1 MSNQIT
7 ITPSKTYATRENA
20 VKAFEKIFGNTQVNY
35 FIATHTDGRFFPVAI
50 GESAVQAGVHFH
62 FNTLMY
68 N

>member
-7 ITPSKTYATRENA
+7 ITPNKTYATRENA
-20 VKAFEKIFGNTQVNY
+20 VKAFEKVFGNAQVNY
-35 FIATHTDGRFFPVAI
+35 FIAMNEEGRYFPVAI